1 MAGTPSMN
9 TFPSATL
16 SSDLVTGAAGAVDN
30 VCVGVTEAVDG
41 SVVALGLVVVE
52 GESDVVVAVGPWVG
66 DGL

>member
-1 MAGTPSMN
+1 M
-9 TFPSATL
+9 
-16 SSDLVTGAAGAVDN
+16 TGAAGAVDN